1 MLYTLNC
8 LALWIG
14 LHQKLITALTSWWL
28 WKYVRLDLWHCE
40 SPFTLPCK
48 QAFGVYKVVRVACQ
62 SHSWF
67 FHTWPNANSH
77 VSQKS
82 LLAGRLRVVPHFSSG
97 IVERAKRERA
107 WKSPDARKGDTP
119 TCRLF
124 SCEVIKFSTIPE
136 EKWGTTRSLSRRVHL
151 LLTFRA
157 NCSMTFWL
165 SRKLIAMPIAIRLKF

>member
-8 LALWIG
+8 LASWIG

-40 SPFTLPCK
+40 SPFTLPCSK

-67 FHTWPNANSH
+67 FHTWPNAKSH
-77 VSQKS
+77 ASQKA
-82 LLAGRLRVVPHFSSG
+82 LLAGRLRVAPHLT
-97 IVERAKRERA
+97 RARVKITSREKRRHA
-107 WKSPDARKGDTP
+107 GVSPFLALGDLIFYYP
-119 TCRLF
+119 
-124 SCEVIKFSTIPE
+124 
-136 EKWGTTRSLSRRVHL
+136 WGKMGATRSLSRRVHL

-157 NCSMTFWL
+157 NCSLTFWKVNQCSTNTCL
-165 SRKLIAMPIAIRLKF
+165 VN